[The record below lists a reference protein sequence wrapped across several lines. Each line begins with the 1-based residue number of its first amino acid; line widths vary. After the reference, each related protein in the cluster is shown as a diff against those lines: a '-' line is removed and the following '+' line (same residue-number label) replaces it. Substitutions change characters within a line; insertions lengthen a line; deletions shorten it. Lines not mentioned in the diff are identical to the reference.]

1 MDFTWET
8 PDPGYKKIN
17 VFCEISEDPLLHETL
32 VSIGALARDSG
43 GVQLW
48 GALGLLPNLTEEQ
61 AIMSGIQSALIHAQ
75 KKGWELIH
83 IETSNLEVYDTIR
96 HQEHVFLNDEQL
108 EIYSSFNTIYA
119 NHYNGNK
126 MKRVITSVPQR
137 MNSSA
142 AYLAH
147 YGLTKKVAFGE
158 ISGTVG
164 DLDYY
169 LARDMGMTL
178 PFPTIEVQTNLGDGE
193 VIDGPPPPKKR
204 KFDEQFSD
212 EMPRQAYRDKG
223 KNKVLEHFSFNENG
237 VFAQKAVRIM
247 DDGKLSRFYPVFG
260 NSVVNLNAAVGKEIY
275 SRDIL
280 HHAILGTLKAVIP
293 NLYVS
298 QPSLLRNDVD
308 QLMTVD
314 QVLELLGF
322 SGDKASTSKNPV

>member
-17 VFCEISEDPLLHETL
+17 VFCEISEDPLLHEAI

-43 GVQLW
+43 GAQLW
-48 GALGLLPNLTEEQ
+48 AALGLLPNLTEEQ

-75 KKGWELIH
+75 KMGWELIH
-83 IETSNLEVYDTIR
+83 IETSNVEVYDTIR

-119 NHYNGNK
+119 NHYNGKK

-147 YGLTKKVAFGE
+147 YGLTKRVVFGE
-158 ISGTVG
+158 ISGSVG
-164 DLDYY
+164 DLGYY

-178 PFPTIEVQTNLGDGE
+178 PFPSIEVQTNLGEGE
-193 VIDGPPPPKKR
+193 VIDGSPPPKKR
-204 KFDEQFSD
+204 KLDEQCCD

-237 VFAQKAVRIM
+237 VFGQKAIRIM
-247 DDGKLSRFYPVFG
+247 DKGKLGCYSSVFD
-260 NSVVNLNAAVGKEIY
+260 NPEVNMNAAVGKEIY

-280 HHAILGTLKAVIP
+280 HHALLGTLKSVIP
-293 NLYVS
+293 KLYVS
-298 QPSLLRNDVD
+298 LPSLLGNDVD
-308 QLMTVD
+308 QLMSVD
-314 QVLELLGF
+314 QVLDLLGF
-322 SGDKASTSKNPV
+322 NGDKPSTSKNPV